1 MFSLT
6 HERRRARSLWTRRPA
21 VTPPHTW
28 DCTPPSC
35 FAFGALEPRPLVTM
49 AVALLPGLLRAT
61 KMQRSTAKIFRVV
74 GFIRIFIRIP
84 GLEALGWRGQGDE
97 RGRRTRVPACG
108 TRGESTQGST
118 SAMARYGGWT
128 MKKLTV
134 AYCEYSGSSRGA
146 R

>member
-1 MFSLT
+1 
-6 HERRRARSLWTRRPA
+6 
-21 VTPPHTW
+21 
-28 DCTPPSC
+28 
-35 FAFGALEPRPLVTM
+35 M
-49 AVALLPGLLRAT
+49 AVALLPELLRAT
-61 KMQRSTAKIFRVV
+61 KMIDLEDLPCL

-84 GLEALGWRGQGDE
+84 GEGLGWRGQGDE